1 MFNIL
6 EKRDVKSKK
15 EDINYLFSF
24 IELNLNRTASLVD
37 WLTRI
42 ITVME
47 SLFPASFVVHLIQLV
62 DDNRSEWVAPVDTVQ
77 LTEFDVCDVSAL
89 SSQFRNSSVGDWPS
103 SSQRCETWRKPS
115 VNQELYN

>member
-103 SSQRCETWRKPS
+103 SSRHYETYL
-115 VNQELYN
+115 QETFSEPRTL